1 MIAMTTPGISLS
13 LAIIF
18 LLASRPVSQPGSPAV
33 LGRASSSEPG
43 QSTAVPSNTGSR
55 VPPDQAQLALD
66 FQNAK
71 RRDVDAPPL
80 EWSADLAASAQSWA
94 DHLAADRNCG
104 LEHTVNNKYGENL
117 FAGSGR
123 AFTAL
128 DAAEAWYGEIKD
140 YHYGVLTAANFSQTG
155 HYTQMVWSRTTK
167 VGMGQATCSGGAIA
181 IVAEY
186 DPPGNY
192 IGQKPY

>member
-1 MIAMTTPGISLS
+1 VTTRTGLTIVFAMI
-13 LAIIF
+13 F
-18 LLASRPVSQPGSPAV
+18 RLASGSASPAAP
-33 LGRASSSEPG
+33 GRVAGSEAG
-43 QSTAVPSNTGSR
+43 QSTAVPSSTGSR

-71 RRDVDAPPL
+71 RREVGVPPL
-80 EWSADLAASAQSWA
+80 QWSADLAASAQSWA

-104 LEHTVNNKYGENL
+104 LEHTANDKYGENL

-128 DAAEAWYGEIKD
+128 DASQAWYGEIKD
-140 YHYGVLTAANFSQTG
+140 YHYGVLTAANFSKTG

-167 VGMGQATCSGGAIA
+167 VGMGQATCSGGGIA